1 MQVGSPNGSLQNRYL
16 SETGNVGGIH
26 LPVFN
31 NKYVFSKRK
40 AGPVRKNTGGGS
52 GNKIMRIL
60 QKDSSR
66 TNPKDLTG

>member
-1 MQVGSPNGSLQNRYL
+1 MQVGSSNGSLQNRYL

-31 NKYVFSKRK
+31 NKYVFSKKKSSASEEEYR
-40 AGPVRKNTGGGS
+40 GRS